1 MNKIGFDNKKYLEM
15 QSAKILDRIKMVW
28 QNPDETI
35 INYYDTAIKVGEFFE
50 KVNNNIIK
58 VQNIITEL
66 RATLDFKYPTA
77 QDFDRVYEYIGS
89 LLVQANIKKDLE
101 LINQSLDQIR
111 NASVEELAALPGMNK
126 KAAENVYAFFHKEG

>member
-1 MNKIGFDNKKYLEM
+1 MAINNAATLYKGTKVNT
-15 QSAKILDRIKMVW
+15 A
-28 QNPDETI
+28 NPAELTLML
-35 INYYDTAIKVGEFFE
+35 YEGAIKFCNIAILGMEQKDYE
-50 KVNNNIIK
+50 KVSNNIIK

-77 QDFDRVYEYIGS
+77 QDFDRVYEYIAS

-111 NASVEELAALPGMNK
+111 EMRDLW
-126 KAAENVYAFFHKEG
+126 KEIMKQNHMYVH

>member
-1 MNKIGFDNKKYLEM
+1 MAINNAAALYKGTKINT
-15 QSAKILDRIKMVW
+15 A
-28 QNPDETI
+28 NPAELTLML
-35 INYYDTAIKVGEFFE
+35 YEGAIKFCNIAILGMEQKDYE
-50 KVNNNIIK
+50 KVSNNIIK

-77 QDFDRVYEYIGS
+77 QDFDRVYEYIAS

-111 NASVEELAALPGMNK
+111 EMRDLW
-126 KAAENVYAFFHKEG
+126 KEIMKQNHMYVH